1 MRMGDQCGVFKEIN
15 FSTSWGASCAV
26 LLMMRGKGRVD
37 RMAEDF
43 IFTHSCTVRA
53 MWLAHWLVVR
63 ALLIHPLRTG
73 SANNRTWGK
82 NMRSFKRIKES
93 NKSPKLKNKMCV
105 GCLWMSSK
113 TCYERSYQQKRVFP
127 KIPPGTCSGSDYT
140 GRGFQKHPWSG
151 SPLGST
157 ENVHLVYF
165 WRKPRQ
171 LSTTTVV
178 E

>member
-1 MRMGDQCGVFKEIN
+1 MCCSSNDERKRKGGQDGRGLYIHTFLCCQGYVTG
-15 FSTSWGASCAV
+15 SLVSCQSFAN
-26 LLMMRGKGRVD
+26 
-37 RMAEDF
+37 
-43 IFTHSCTVRA
+43 
-53 MWLAHWLVVR
+53 
-63 ALLIHPLRTG
+63 HPLRTG

-82 NMRSFKRIKES
+82 HMRSFKRIKES

-127 KIPPGTCSGSDYT
+127 KIPPGTSAPCSGSDYT

-157 ENVHLVYF
+157 ENMHLVYF